1 MKISQAG
8 ISLIKRFEGC
18 VLKIYP
24 DAVGVPTAGYGHT
37 AGLTKAMV
45 GMPIT
50 QLQADTWLS
59 QDLEKFEKKV
69 SKYDSKYHWN
79 INEFS
84 SLVSFCYNIGN
95 IDGLTAKGTRTK
107 AQIADAMLNYNK
119 AGGKVLSG
127 LTKRRKAERELFLS
141 GKEYPTLKRGMSG
154 RAVKELQMLL
164 GINADG
170 IFGCLTETA
179 VRLFQKQHGLTED
192 GIVGKNTWSE
202 LLK

>member
-1 MKISQAG
+1 MKISQEG

-18 VLKIYP
+18 VLKIYL

-37 AGLTKAMV
+37 AGLTKTMV

-141 GKEYPTLKRGMSG
+141 GNEYPTLKRGMSG
-154 RAVKELQMLL
+154 KAVKELQMLL

>member
-1 MKISQAG
+1 MKTSKDG
-8 ISLIKRFEGC
+8 IAIIRKFEGC
-18 VLKIYP
+18 VLKVYLDPI
-24 DAVGVPTAGYGHT
+24 GIPTAGYGHT

-50 QLQADTWLS
+50 QLQADTWLAE
-59 QDLEKFEKKV
+59 DLAKFEKKV

-84 SLVSFCYNIGN
+84 AMVSFCYNIGN
-95 IDGLTAKGTRTK
+95 IDGLTAKGTRSK
-107 AQIADAMLNYNK
+107 AEIANAMLNYNK
-119 AGGKVLSG
+119 AGGKVLNG

-141 GKEYPTLKRGMSG
+141 GNEHPTLKRGMSG
-154 RAVKELQMLL
+154 KAVKELQMLL

>member
-1 MKISQAG
+1 MKTSQDG
-8 ISLIKRFEGC
+8 VNTIKKFEGC
-18 VLKIYP
+18 VLKVYL
-24 DAVGVPTAGYGHT
+24 DAVGIPTAGYGHT

-50 QLQADTWLS
+50 QLQADTWLVE
-59 QDLEKFEKKV
+59 DLAKFEKKV

-79 INEFS
+79 VNEFS
-84 SLVSFCYNIGN
+84 ALVSFCYNIGN
-95 IDGLTAKGTRTK
+95 IDGLTAKGTRSK
-107 AQIADAMLNYNK
+107 AEIADAMLNYNK
-119 AGGKVLSG
+119 AGGKVLTG
-127 LTKRRKAERELFLS
+127 LTKRRKAERELFLI
-141 GKEYPTLKRGMSG
+141 GNEYPTLKRGMSG
-154 RAVKELQMLL
+154 KAVKDLQMIL

-179 VRLFQKQHGLTED
+179 VRLFQKQHGLIED

>member
-1 MKISQAG
+1 MKTSKDG
-8 ISLIKRFEGC
+8 IAIIRKFEGC
-18 VLKIYP
+18 VLKVYLDPI
-24 DAVGVPTAGYGHT
+24 GIPTAGYGHT

-50 QLQADTWLS
+50 QLQADTWLAE
-59 QDLEKFEKKV
+59 DLAKFEKKV

-84 SLVSFCYNIGN
+84 AMVSFCYNIGN
-95 IDGLTAKGTRTK
+95 IDGLTAKGTRSK
-107 AQIADAMLNYNK
+107 AEIANAMLNYNK
-119 AGGKVLSG
+119 AGGKVLNG

-141 GKEYPTLKRGMSG
+141 GNEHPTLKRGMSG
-154 RAVKELQMLL
+154 KAVKELQMLL
-164 GINADG
+164 GINANG
-170 IFGCLTETA
+170 LYEISTETA
-179 VRLFQKQHGLTED
+179 VMIFQKQHGLTED

>member
-1 MKISQAG
+1 MKISQEG

-18 VLKIYP
+18 VLKIYL

-141 GKEYPTLKRGMSG
+141 GNEYPTLKRGMSG
-154 RAVKELQMLL
+154 KAVKELQMLL